1 MLTKKNIPI
10 IHPLPLLC
18 LWEEQI
24 VHYLPLG
31 PIELLEHRLE
41 IFHGS
46 ICDEHDGLI
55 AQAALPIRCGLAKR
69 NSQAECKI
77 ERKCVPS

>member
-1 MLTKKNIPI
+1 MTEIQLFVYHSPI
-10 IHPLPLLC
+10 SFLC
-18 LWEEQI
+18 LWTEQI
-24 VHYLPLG
+24 IHYLPLG
-31 PIELLEHRLE
+31 PVELLEHRLE

-69 NSQAECKI
+69 NSHTESV
-77 ERKCVPS
+77 CVYVCV